1 MVSYYACEF
10 KRSLGNYLIYINGGH
25 TLSLRQE
32 QQVIIESYNL
42 VRQFGFTYG
51 QISYLFQAANDGVQH
66 SFSAGTY
73 GIEDGVGLISIQAG
87 NQVNYALPIGTYNV
101 DATAIIKV
109 SATGHGDTFSF
120 GSITGT
126 TPDLSGSQ
134 LANNPNIFRSFT
146 EYSIGS
152 NDYVRTSL
160 QFDLEV
166 TNPQGLLAANYA
178 NVVDEVSFMEI
189 VFTKID

>member
-1 MVSYYACEF
+1 MSHRE
-10 KRSLGNYLIYINGGH
+10 K
-25 TLSLRQE
+25 

-66 SFSAGTY
+66 PFSSGTY
-73 GIEDGVGLISIQAG
+73 EIHDGIGLKPIQAG
-87 NQVNYALPIGTYNV
+87 SDINYALPIGIYNV
-101 DATAIIKV
+101 NATAIIKV
-109 SATGHGDTFSF
+109 SATGHGDSFFF

-134 LANNPNIFRSFT
+134 LANNVGIFRSFT

-152 NDYVRTSL
+152 DDYVRTNL

-178 NVVDEVSFMEI
+178 NVIDEVSFMEI